1 MTFLQGYGSISL
13 EMKREK
19 KDFPEIGIIERYFR
33 WKNSMNGNFLKPTR
47 SSPEITFFPENIFR
61 VTYLLRNSGIPK
73 GKRASLASVN
83 SLPDT
88 PEKALSEAFSC
99 INSWFS
105 NPVEFS
111 SWEEL
116 DLFLSSEGF

>member
-1 MTFLQGYGSISL
+1 
-13 EMKREK
+13 MKREK

-33 WKNSMNGNFLKPTR
+33 WKNPTKGNFLETTR
-47 SSPEITFFPENIFR
+47 SSPEITFFPEKKFFR
-61 VTYLLRNSGIPK
+61 VTYLARNSLIPE
-73 GKRASLASVN
+73 GKKVILAKIN
-83 SLPDT
+83 SFPDT
-88 PEKALSEAFSC
+88 PEKALSEALSC
-99 INSWFS
+99 INSWFT